1 MSRTVRW
8 CLGISLLV
16 MGPLAWGEQCIQ
28 RANDL
33 EKISSEALS
42 LFGPGWRSY
51 LPMPHD
57 PQVHYKSATSPRPK
71 YPEFFVQ
78 RNALGLLEVKVGGE
92 TYQGQICAT
101 EKGLRL
107 DVLIL
112 GGLMKGDSVE
122 LRPSKSPGEIIIA
135 YQEKP
140 MFQAG
145 DDNGWSTKPVTKEW
159 LYAIEDF
166 DQGMIASTK
175 SGFRGPRASQ

>member
-1 MSRTVRW
+1 
-8 CLGISLLV
+8 
-16 MGPLAWGEQCIQ
+16 
-28 RANDL
+28 
-33 EKISSEALS
+33 
-42 LFGPGWRSY
+42 
-51 LPMPHD
+51 MPHD

-122 LRPSKSPGEIIIA
+122 LRPSKSPGRSSLPTRKSPCFRPA
-135 YQEKP
+135 
-140 MFQAG
+140 
-145 DDNGWSTKPVTKEW
+145 
-159 LYAIEDF
+159 
-166 DQGMIASTK
+166 MIMV
-175 SGFRGPRASQ
+175 GPQNP